1 MGYRSEVAYAIRFGS
16 KADMDTF
23 IGVQLVK
30 KDPHITEAL
39 KELEIVDGGADFTT
53 DEPILFFHAD
63 DVKWYPDYPDVG
75 AHTRLYH
82 EAVDMF
88 DDACYLFLRCGEQ
101 SDDIEEDEGGKDG
114 WALYDYISVNR
125 PTIQLDMGPTKKL
138 IPTEETEEGVLA

>member
-23 IGVQLVK
+23 VGVQLVK
-30 KDPHITEAL
+30 KDEHINEAL
-39 KELEIVDGGADFTT
+39 KELEVTEDM
-53 DEPILFFHAD
+53 DEFVLFFHAD

-138 IPTEETEEGVLA
+138 IPTEETEEGELA

>member
-30 KDPHITEAL
+30 KDEHITEAL
-39 KELEIVDGGADFTT
+39 KELEIADVDNVEEF
-53 DEPILFFHAD
+53 IVFFHAD
-63 DVKWYPDYPDVG
+63 DVKWYPDYPAVG

-82 EAVDMF
+82 EAVEMF

-101 SDDIEEDEGGKDG
+101 ADDIEEEEGGENGYD
-114 WALYDYISVNR
+114 LYDYISVSR
-125 PTIQLDMGPTKKL
+125 PHIEVDVGDTKKIL
-138 IPTEETEEGVLA
+138 TEEGELA